1 MEKPLPILKYKCAY
15 TNCILRFET
24 VKRRYQ
30 HYLTFKH
37 AYPKT
42 ETNNIIGGVQGNDQ
56 ESDGGNIME
65 IDEED
70 VNFEAS
76 PIQDE
81 SKNKLFACCQYTL
94 SFFLT
99 VEPSTLEYDINYSE
113 HNTFTKTELYSIKL
127 KEILEVIVD

>member
-1 MEKPLPILKYKCAY
+1 MKKPLPILKYKCAY

-81 SKNKLFACCQYTL
+81 IES
-94 SFFLT
+94 
-99 VEPSTLEYDINYSE
+99 STLEYDINYSE
-113 HNTFTKTELYSIKL
+113 HNTFTKTELYSVKL
-127 KEILEVIVD
+127 KEILE